1 VLCLAQQQ
9 RPSVAPEMTRR
20 NTSQSVTDAADNAT
34 ISARSPAQLV
44 VLIDNPAGFKDDLAE
59 SVTSPIEVTIRR
71 PSRRR
76 RARCTTKSIACPI
89 MSAAMSLVCR
99 ARRKVHAESVER
111 LRPTPRGRCT
121 LCRRCPGSW
130 RSTWRRPRSR
140 LSLRRG
146 SPPSGSSDRSEL
158 TDPELLLSRAAIFT
172 SSGAEATTSA
182 PCESN
187 VHGVDGPLGKR
198 TYQWS
203 SFRYWRD
210 SSVELRGAG

>member
-89 MSAAMSLVCR
+89 MSAAMSPVCVR
-99 ARRKVHAESVER
+99 DARYMRNRLSAFGR
-111 LRPTPRGRCT
+111 LRVDGAHCAVVA
-121 LCRRCPGSW
+121 LGHGAQHGDD
-130 RSTWRRPRSR
+130 
-140 LSLRRG
+140 LGAAFHFAEDHLRRAHQ
-146 SPPSGSSDRSEL
+146 
-158 TDPELLLSRAAIFT
+158 T
-172 SSGAEATTSA
+172 EAS
-182 PCESN
+182 
-187 VHGVDGPLGKR
+187 
-198 TYQWS
+198 
-203 SFRYWRD
+203 
-210 SSVELRGAG
+210 